1 MAHPQEPMMSSTSLR
16 ALAVT
21 VAAIIA
27 VLTGIAT
34 GLLSGSQTCTVTPGT
49 APSTATAAAPTQTT
63 PTPGGAGIGDAIAG
77 TTSPAAGGPKPQA
90 PTTTAPVVAAPT
102 SCNTDGFDEIP
113 ALTAFA
119 GTAFVGGA
127 LLLLLLLAA
136 RGQRTPTPVSAP
148 VSAPPA
154 PAPARGNARAEADRT
169 TLVQAII
176 YVRDRVTSKA
186 LADRLGTAL
195 RDAGIDTLEPTG
207 VRFDPAHHEAGGSA
221 PSDDPA
227 KIGSIAA
234 VEVPGYADRGG
245 RILRP
250 PVVTVY
256 QGSGYRGPQNRS
268 TSRDRTRGEQR

>member
-1 MAHPQEPMMSSTSLR
+1 MSTTSLR

-34 GLLSGSQTCTVTPGT
+34 GLLSGEKTCALDPGT
-49 APSTATAAAPTQTT
+49 APTAATTPAATPTQSI
-63 PTPGGAGIGDAIAG
+63 GGAIVGAEPG
-77 TTSPAAGGPKPQA
+77 
-90 PTTTAPVVAAPT
+90 TTAPGGGAKPVPPGGTQQQNTNTTAKMTCTTAAF
-102 SCNTDGFDEIP
+102 GMEP

-127 LLLLLLLAA
+127 LLLLLLLAS
-136 RGQRTPTPVSAP
+136 RGR
-148 VSAPPA
+148 PA
-154 PAPARGNARAEADRT
+154 PAPVSPAPAAAARVSGRADTDRN
-169 TLVQAII
+169 TLIQAVI

-195 RDAGIDTLEPTG
+195 RDAGVETLEPTG
-207 VRFDPAHHEAGGSA
+207 VRFDPAHHEAGGSV

-227 KIGSIAA
+227 KVGSIAA

-245 RILRP
+245 RILRA

-256 QGSGYRGPQNRS
+256 QSGYPSRGQNRGTS
-268 TSRDRTRGEQR
+268 GTSRDRTRGEQR